1 MMSDRPNVTVFEDR
15 CDVTFQNSEQCKNAK
30 MMLLKGRSKIYK
42 SQYALDRSKTVL
54 RRGN

>member
-1 MMSDRPNVTVFEDR
+1 MMSDRQKVTVHKDR
-15 CDVTFQNSEQCKNAK
+15 CDVTFQNSEQCKKAN